1 MLCNKMDNMDM
12 LINWYNQ
19 SRLNTTN
26 IITVAD
32 NAEYEASADIG
43 WW

>member
-19 SRLNTTN
+19 SRLNTIN
-26 IITVAD
+26 VITVAD

-43 WW
+43 W

>member
-1 MLCNKMDNMDM
+1 MLCNKMDNMDT

-19 SRLNTTN
+19 SWLNTTN

-32 NAEYEASADIG
+32 NAE
-43 WW
+43 

>member
-19 SRLNTTN
+19 SRLNTTV
-26 IITVAD
+26 ITVAD

-43 WW
+43 W